1 FRLPAPDAR
10 RGDRDGRGPARGAA
24 ALQRAHPA
32 PHARDGVGERRLRE
46 LVHGLGGAHPDALAG
61 VHLALPAD
69 HAQLRRRELRAR
81 AAGRGRARARGGA
94 GGPRAGPV
102 SALALPLAYHELLL
116 ALPAL
121 VPALV
126 IVAGLL
132 VLAARDR
139 RRGRSRA
146 G

>member
-1 FRLPAPDAR
+1 M
-10 RGDRDGRGPARGAA
+10 
-24 ALQRAHPA
+24 
-32 PHARDGVGERRLRE
+32 
-46 LVHGLGGAHPDALAG
+46 
-61 VHLALPAD
+61 
-69 HAQLRRRELRAR
+69 
-81 AAGRGRARARGGA
+81 
-94 GGPRAGPV
+94 
-102 SALALPLAYHELLL
+102 SALALPLAHHELLL

-139 RRGRSRA
+139 RRERSRA